1 MQETLTYQ
9 QRSHAY
15 LAKARER
22 LAAEDFEQ
30 ASEKAWGAAAL
41 IVKAVAEARGVDHRA
56 HNYLTDMVEA
66 IADETGDDN
75 LRDLYDAASAL
86 HVNFY
91 ENRFRARGV
100 RRRLRKAEEFVEIM
114 GRILTSPRP

>member
-1 MQETLTYQ
+1 M
-9 QRSHAY
+9 
-15 LAKARER
+15 
-22 LAAEDFEQ
+22 
-30 ASEKAWGAAAL
+30 
-41 IVKAVAEARGVDHRA
+41 IVKAVADARGVDHRA
-56 HNYLTDMVEA
+56 HNHLTDMVEA

-100 RRRLRKAEEFVEIM
+100 RRRLRKVEEFVEIM
-114 GRILTSPRP
+114 GRILTSPPL